1 MLLKVTW
8 AHRACQAQCALR
20 LRLNAVCFW
29 RPAIARFR
37 PQGGQNLLTDGF
49 TMSKK
54 TWEVKQGF
62 PPALLCRFEV
72 AREKVP
78 GLLDSSP
85 EKFSS
90 VASVALV
97 ITGNGQ
103 AVQTLFTQD
112 NLVFTREYL
121 NT

>member
-1 MLLKVTW
+1 
-8 AHRACQAQCALR
+8 
-20 LRLNAVCFW
+20 
-29 RPAIARFR
+29 
-37 PQGGQNLLTDGF
+37 
-49 TMSKK
+49 MSKK

-78 GLLDSSP
+78 GLLDSAP

-121 NT
+121 NTQAKHSLFPLPG

>member
-1 MLLKVTW
+1 
-8 AHRACQAQCALR
+8 
-20 LRLNAVCFW
+20 
-29 RPAIARFR
+29 
-37 PQGGQNLLTDGF
+37 
-49 TMSKK
+49 MSKK

-78 GLLDSSP
+78 GLLDSAP

-103 AVQTLFTQD
+103 AVQTLFT
-112 NLVFTREYL
+112 
-121 NT
+121 